1 MSDHP
6 ESESQKRH
14 ELRKADLWLSLER
27 LGLEIGKLPMLKIIP
42 IEALL
47 LHEEPDSRRLE
58 RLKVRIE
65 ATGVV
70 RNPLIAAKDHGA
82 ASHILLDG
90 INRPEAL
97 RSLGARYVL
106 VQEVDFDDEHLAL
119 SVWHHAVESLDIP
132 EMIGELGSRGAIAD
146 ATLEFTEHGDFI
158 PRFSGGHVCCI
169 VLPGRTGWVVM
180 GGGSPESNLE
190 VLRHVV
196 GLTERATNRDRV
208 SYTNMDDLC
217 VNYPGLSALL
227 CYKAFS
233 KDDLLRLTLEGKR
246 FPSGVTR
253 FSVPKRALEF
263 KVSLSFLKEAASPEA
278 KQAELTRMI
287 LDKIR
292 GQRIR
297 FYEEPTFY
305 FDD

>member
-1 MSDHP
+1 MSEEP
-6 ESESQKRH
+6 ESKSQKPR
-14 ELRKADLWLSLER
+14 ELREADLWLSLER
-27 LGLEIGKLPMLKIIP
+27 LGLEIGKLPTLKVIP
-42 IEALL
+42 VGALL
-47 LHEEPDSRRLE
+47 LHEEPDPRRLE

-90 INRPEAL
+90 VNRLEAL
-97 RSLGARYVL
+97 KTLGARYVL
-106 VQEVDFDDEHLAL
+106 VQEVDFDDEHLVL
-119 SVWHHAVESLDIP
+119 SVWHHAVEGLDVSA
-132 EMIGELGSRGAIAD
+132 MFHELASQGAIRD
-146 ATLEFTEHGDFI
+146 STLEFTEHGDLI
-158 PRFSGGHVCCI
+158 PRFSGDHVCCI
-169 VLPGRTGWVVM
+169 VLPERAGWVVM
-180 GGGSPESNLE
+180 GGGSAESNLE
-190 VLRHVV
+190 VLRRVV
-196 GLTERATNRDRV
+196 GLTERAANRDRV

-217 VNYPGLSALL
+217 VNYHSLSALL

-233 KDDLLRLTLEGKR
+233 KDDLLRLTLEGKH

-263 KVSLSFLKEAASPEA
+263 KVSLSFLREAASPEA
-278 KQAELTRMI
+278 KQAELQRMI